1 MNMNRIICERHGES
15 NNILLV
21 LIGALHG
28 NEIEG
33 VEAIKNIVRTID
45 EHQLKLNGKLVG
57 IAGNIRAIE
66 AKRRFLS
73 SDLNRLWHPA
83 HINKIKAQD
92 PVSLTEEEEEALELL
107 DLLED
112 LAELPYDR
120 KVLIDLHTTSAD
132 NGNFLVYP
140 GESINDP
147 IVQSL
152 KLPVV
157 VNLERYIQGTLMLFS
172 RSLGFNSIVFEGGLI
187 GSEKAIELHTYG
199 LWQVLTSCGLVDE
212 PHDIGLHIHYEEL
225 IASLNA
231 QMPKTVR
238 VLHRHEIKP
247 KDYFHMKPGFENFQ
261 RVERGELLAEDKRG
275 LIHSPIDGF
284 IFMPL
289 YQNTGNDGF
298 FIVEEV

>member
-1 MNMNRIICERHGES
+1 MNRIICERHGDS
-15 NNILLV
+15 NDVLLV

-33 VEAIKNIVRTID
+33 IKAIKNIVSTID

-57 IAGNIRAIE
+57 IAGNIRAIK

-73 SDLNRLWHPA
+73 SDLNRLWNPA
-83 HINKIKAQD
+83 YINKIKDQD
-92 PVSLTEEEEEALELL
+92 PVTLTEEEEEALELL

-112 LAELPYDR
+112 LAELPYKR

-199 LWQVLTSCGLVDE
+199 LWQVLTSSELVDE

-225 IASLNA
+225 IGSLNA

-247 KDYFHMKPGFENFQ
+247 RDYFHMKPGFENFQ

-275 LIHSPIDGF
+275 LIHSPVDGF